1 MGQAYGAEPAYL
13 WASAGYPD
21 LLTRLTQGF
30 VLRGRIGGTRGFDNS
45 DGSSFI
51 KVDGSLLTSDAVV
64 AHINS
69 TRASQAADSFD
80 GGQAHYILRA
90 YWLLRMADD
99 AAAQGWMP
107 AVPGVPETLAAME
120 TARGKTKSWQ
130 YLPTINIKHS
140 GMTFRKE

>member
-1 MGQAYGAEPAYL
+1 
-13 WASAGYPD
+13 
-21 LLTRLTQGF
+21 
-30 VLRGRIGGTRGFDNS
+30 VLRGRIGGTRGFDNP

-51 KVDGSLLTSDAVV
+51 KVDGSLLTSDAVI

-99 AAAQGWMP
+99 AGRRGWMP
-107 AVPGVPETLAAME
+107 ALPVAGTITAME

-130 YLPTINIKHS
+130 YLPTVSIKHA
-140 GMTFRKE
+140 GRTFEE